1 MKPSASEALQVEIA
15 RREQAEQALRESETR
30 FRVTFEQAAVGIC
43 HVGIDGRF
51 LRVNSKLCD
60 ILGYPREELL
70 ARSFQ
75 EISHPGELEN
85 NLAQLRRALAG
96 GIDTYALEKRYI
108 RKDGSILWAQL
119 TVSVVRKKSGQPAW
133 LISVIE
139 DISARKTAEEALRRT
154 QEELEDRV
162 RERTAALQDSERRF
176 REMADTAPVF
186 IWVSDAEKGSTFWN
200 QAWLEFTGSRFEEE
214 LGNNWKRHLHP
225 DDYRDCE
232 PIAQA
237 ARQARRRFQVEC
249 RVRRHDGAWCW
260 VLDTAV
266 PRFSPDGVFLG
277 YIGSC
282 IDIDDRKKAEAA
294 LDESHQLL
302 NAIIEGTTDSVF
314 IRDTSGRFTMINS
327 AGERILGQK
336 AVGKHVGEL
345 LPPDTAAEVIAQ
357 DREIL
362 ASGETRTFEI
372 AIPTATGLRTHL
384 VTRGPHR
391 DAHGNIFGVFGIAR
405 DITELRRMEKSIS
418 EISDREQQR
427 IGQDLHDGVCQ
438 RLAGIGL
445 LAGVLKSKLAA
456 QWLGEAAEAAEI
468 ARLLE
473 QTTIEARGVAR
484 GLYHVDPGAHGL
496 MTALYE
502 LAGNTQR
509 LFKITCVLRCEEPAF
524 VDDSAK
530 AMHLYRI
537 AQEAVNNAVKHSGG
551 TRVEIVLGET
561 DGAITLTV
569 RDDGTGMRAPQ
580 QASQGL
586 GMHIMQYRARLI
598 GAHLDIRPDSPR
610 GTVVICSVAQESK
623 HHP

>member
-1 MKPSASEALQVEIA
+1 MKPSASEALQAEIA
-15 RREQAEQALRESETR
+15 RREQAEHALRAT
-30 FRVTFEQAAVGIC
+30 
-43 HVGIDGRF
+43 
-51 LRVNSKLCD
+51 
-60 ILGYPREELL
+60 
-70 ARSFQ
+70 
-75 EISHPGELEN
+75 EI
-85 NLAQLRRALAG
+85 
-96 GIDTYALEKRYI
+96 RY
-108 RKDGSILWAQL
+108 
-119 TVSVVRKKSGQPAW
+119 
-133 LISVIE
+133 
-139 DISARKTAEEALRRT
+139 
-154 QEELEDRV
+154 

-186 IWVSDAEKGSTFWN
+186 IWISDAEKGTTFWN

-237 ARQARRRFQVEC
+237 ARQALRRFQVEC

-282 IDIDDRKKAEAA
+282 IDIDDRKRAEAA

-345 LPPDTAAEVIAQ
+345 FPPDTAATVLAQ

-372 AIPTATGLRTHL
+372 AVPTAAGLRSHL

-391 DAHGNIFGVFGIAR
+391 DAHGKILGVFGIAR

-456 QWLGEAAEAAEI
+456 QWLGEAADADEI

-509 LFKITCVLRCEEPAF
+509 LFKIACVLRCEEPAF

-569 RDDGTGMRAPQ
+569 QDDGTGIRAPQ
-580 QASQGL
+580 RAGQGL

-598 GAHLDIRPDSPR
+598 GARLDIHPGSPQ

-623 HHP
+623 QNP